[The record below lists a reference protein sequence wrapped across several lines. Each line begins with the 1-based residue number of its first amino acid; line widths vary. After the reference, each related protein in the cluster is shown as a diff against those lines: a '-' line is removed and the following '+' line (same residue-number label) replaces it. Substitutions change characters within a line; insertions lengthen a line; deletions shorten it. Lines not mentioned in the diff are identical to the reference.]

1 MMLLKCLPFMLLA
14 KDKDKDKELVK
25 TILSRAK
32 KIGLSKKS
40 LERVIRGP
48 DDTRE
53 FISKL
58 SSIGGI
64 N

>member
-1 MMLLKCLPFMLLA
+1 MLYMILLNCLPFMLLA
-14 KDKDKDKELVK
+14 KDKELVK

-40 LERVIRGP
+40 LERVIRDP

>member
-1 MMLLKCLPFMLLA
+1 MLLV
-14 KDKDKDKELVK
+14 KDKELVK
-25 TILSRAK
+25 TMLSRAK

-40 LERVIRGP
+40 LERVIRDP

-64 N
+64 D

>member
-1 MMLLKCLPFMLLA
+1 MMLLKCLPFMLL
-14 KDKDKDKELVK
+14 DKDKELVK

-40 LERVIRGP
+40 LERVIRDP

>member
-1 MMLLKCLPFMLLA
+1 MLLA

-40 LERVIRGP
+40 LERVIRDP

-64 N
+64 D

>member
-1 MMLLKCLPFMLLA
+1 MLLKCLPFTLLA
-14 KDKDKDKELVK
+14 KDKDKELVK

-40 LERVIRGP
+40 LERVIRDP

-64 N
+64 D